1 MAKNDKKKTTLISHG
16 LVAQNRKARFN
27 YEIEDTIE
35 AGIMLVGSEVKSLRQ
50 GKANITE
57 AFVVDKNGELY
68 LTNAYISEYDN
79 KGYSGHE
86 ERRERKLLLNKK
98 EMNDVIGAI
107 SKKGYSV
114 VAMKL
119 YFSNFGKAKVLLGL
133 GKGKKLHDKRQT
145 EKDRD
150 WNKSQQRLLKT
161 YNN

>member
-1 MAKNDKKKTTLISHG
+1 MAKKDKKQTSLISHG

-27 YEIEDTIE
+27 YEIEDTFE
-35 AGIMLVGSEVKSLRQ
+35 AGLMLVGSEVKSLRL

-57 AFVVDKNGELY
+57 AFVTEKDGELY
-68 LTNAYISEYDN
+68 LTNAYISEYEN

-86 ERRERKLLLNKK
+86 ERRERKILLNQK
-98 EMNDVIGAI
+98 EINDIIGAI

-119 YFSNFGKAKVLLGL
+119 YFNKFGKAKIEIGL

-150 WNKSQQRLLKT
+150 WSKNQQRLLKT

>member
-1 MAKNDKKKTTLISHG
+1 MAKKDKKKASLISHG
-16 LVAQNRKARFN
+16 LVTQNRKARFN
-27 YEIEDTIE
+27 YEIDDTIE
-35 AGIMLVGSEVKSLRQ
+35 AGLMLVGSEVKSLRL

-57 AFVVDKNGELY
+57 AFVVEKNGELY
-68 LTNAYISEYDN
+68 LTNSYISEYEN

-98 EMNDVIGAI
+98 EINDIIGAM

-119 YFSNFGKAKVLLGL
+119 YFNDFGKAKVLLGL

-150 WNKSQQRLLKT
+150 WNKSQHRILKN